1 MAAMIK
7 IVTLGETQA
16 HVVIT
21 TRQEYESFKNVTFLE
36 KKSLQEV
43 GNVPDKKIHNKCFD
57 YFTSFE
63 CLEVV
68 K

>member
-36 KKSLQEV
+36 KKVS
-43 GNVPDKKIHNKCFD
+43 KKLETFPTKK
-57 YFTSFE
+57 FTISV
-63 CLEVV
+63 LITLPVLSA
-68 K
+68 

>member
-43 GNVPDKKIHNKCFD
+43 GNVPDKK
-57 YFTSFE
+57 FTISV
-63 CLEVV
+63 LITLPVLSA
-68 K
+68 